1 MQVTESQAT
10 TRSSRLQR
18 MIRIYQSGQ
27 VSDFMDRVLDKVF
40 AQEAAK
46 EKALIDQLRID
57 LDEFEEQYGQD
68 SETFYARFRAGEMG
82 DTMDFM
88 EWASLYDMYTGAL
101 ARFSMLMD

>member
-1 MQVTESQAT
+1 MEIAESNSM
-10 TRSSRLQR
+10 TRSSRLEK
-18 MIRIYQSGQ
+18 MIRLYESGQ

-46 EKALIDQLRID
+46 EKALIDQLRRD

-68 SETFYARFRAGEMG
+68 SASFYARFRAGEMG
-82 DTMDFM
+82 DAMDFM

-101 ARFSMLMD
+101 ARFSLLKD